1 MENRLTVCDREA
13 LGHAARRALVYLQT
27 VGSRRVAPCPSALL
41 ELDQFEEPL
50 PEAPGDNFCVLDL
63 LDRVGSPATVAT
75 AGGRFFGFVNGAAL
89 PVSVAAT
96 WIASAWD
103 QNAAL
108 RVMSPAAAALEDVAL
123 RWVRDTLRLP
133 PECGGAPGTL
143 GSSASRNPS
152 PSKLKAKTVSII
164 ARPGKISKWG
174 ALKTLFRSVPSIVPH
189 SGFGGCWPS
198 PRNPSAAASSIPL
211 AMPSVPATING
222 VRELGRTER

>member
-108 RVMSPAAAALEDVAL
+108 RVMSRRRQCWRMWRSGGSAT
-123 RWVRDTLRLP
+123 RW
-133 PECGGAPGTL
+133 
-143 GSSASRNPS
+143 
-152 PSKLKAKTVSII
+152 
-164 ARPGKISKWG
+164 
-174 ALKTLFRSVPSIVPH
+174 
-189 SGFGGCWPS
+189 GF
-198 PRNPSAAASSIPL
+198 PRNAAD
-211 AMPSVPATING
+211 
-222 VRELGRTER
+222 RW